1 MQFKQ
6 GKELNLKGI
15 KNSKLCNL
23 SKIIKELKLKRMKI
37 MFME

>member
-1 MQFKQ
+1 MQFKL

-23 SKIIKELKLKRMKI
+23 SKIIKKLKRMKI